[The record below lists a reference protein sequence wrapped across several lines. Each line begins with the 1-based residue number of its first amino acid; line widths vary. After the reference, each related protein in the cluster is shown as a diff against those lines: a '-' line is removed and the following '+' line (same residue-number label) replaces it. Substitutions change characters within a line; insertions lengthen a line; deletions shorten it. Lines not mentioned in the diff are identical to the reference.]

1 MTDVKKIKRKHLSF
15 VAQRWCCYH
24 IIIHEVLIN
33 LLGRESRWFS
43 RKKKRLRNILLLLS
57 MEKKTKNK
65 EIRDSR
71 IMLISF
77 FVKLSSLN
85 QDEADVVN
93 DNSKKE
99 EIFVSLSQI
108 FNLHSASALLYIYT
122 YIQERFIQCWYECID
137 KISRLIRRYL
147 WLWLCR
153 LNRSGIV

>member
-1 MTDVKKIKRKHLSF
+1 
-15 VAQRWCCYH
+15 
-24 IIIHEVLIN
+24 
-33 LLGRESRWFS
+33 
-43 RKKKRLRNILLLLS
+43 

-122 YIQERFIQCWYECID
+122 YIYERFIQC
-137 KISRLIRRYL
+137 
-147 WLWLCR
+147 
-153 LNRSGIV
+153 